1 MDMKKAFLILAS
13 LCFGLAAYAQQEPK
27 EPDYYELAEKET
39 ERLQRAVKLEDWQLF
54 YVDSTLVTDYMGL
67 AEEIGKLQANKVSNT
82 TMYQMVQDKWMEKI
96 DASYKKFFSEEQWAA
111 YLKQGAAKAQ
121 KQRAKRK
128 AKMGGK

>member
-1 MDMKKAFLILAS
+1 MKRIFTVLAS
-13 LCFGLAAYAQQEPK
+13 LCLSLAAYAQQESK

-54 YVDSTLVTDYMGL
+54 YVDSTLVTDYTGL

-82 TMYQMVQDKWMEKI
+82 SMYQMVQDKWMEKI

-121 KQRAKRK
+121 KQRAKRA
-128 AKMGGK
+128 AKMGTVK